1 MSLIKHLVAFEPD
14 ELVEVYRHWAGE
26 IGVPTS
32 DETLVKHELVR
43 LMTDQERVTQRF
55 RELPTR
61 CRDFMEWMLEQQDF
75 AVPLSRFDADGR
87 DLPVKSFE
95 VEAVAFALK
104 KRGFLAET
112 RDLSWVRYDEPVYIV
127 PEDLAETLA
136 VALGSGERTLDSQ
149 LSLRAFLRTVK
160 KDELIERLRALD
172 LDPGLAE
179 DRSALVRELAQS
191 EVVKRAIAA
200 LGDSDLQSAAS
211 RCLYDHGGLIEARHL
226 GRLGYDVDLASWR
239 ESLER
244 CLLGT
249 ILQAELTDVGLQLGP
264 GSLVVFLDLTRAV
277 LLPSVEVTPEEEPE
291 PPADT
296 LADVAAIR
304 TFVDHHSVRVTRDGT
319 LYRATRRKME
329 TEILSPGSRPL
340 DREDTLTWI
349 LRFLSD
355 ADLVRPDQDGRMRT
369 TKAWEDYDS
378 RGPVDRTDLLLTYA
392 MNDVKDVKGAF
403 HQARLRKIFLS
414 VLRDAGPSRWL
425 SLRHLAVLARNRYLM
440 TLDRDAT
447 AERFQKRYK
456 YAPIPPLAPP
466 GTLTKELQ
474 RFGAERL
481 ALAGVLEVLEV
492 EDCPVAVRMTRMGA
506 AVLGLPVEE
515 EPDADDGAMI
525 VTADFEI
532 VLFPDQGGIELIHEV
547 GRFAKRE
554 KADYSLHYR
563 ISERTVQEAVAG
575 GLSADDILDVLR
587 THGRHEIPQNVE
599 TSIKS
604 WAEAVRVLHARRTLL
619 IEAPT
624 REALDAALK
633 VKELKAIAGERFNDT
648 VVELSEDPS
657 TPRVAEALLAQGF
670 FLR

>member
-14 ELVEVYRHWAGE
+14 ELVKVYRHWAGE

-43 LMTDQERVTQRF
+43 LMTDRERVTLRYK
-55 RELPTR
+55 ELPPR

-75 AVPLSRFDADGR
+75 AVPLSRFDVDGR

-104 KRGFLAET
+104 QRGFLAET

-136 VALGSGERTLDSQ
+136 VSLGSSERTLDSQ

-160 KDELIERLRALD
+160 KDELVARLEALD
-172 LDPGLAE
+172 LDPNLTE
-179 DRSALVRELAQS
+179 DRSSLLRELSQPD
-191 EVVKRAIAA
+191 VVARALKL
-200 LGDSDLQSAAS
+200 LGDPDLEEAAT

-226 GRLGYDVDLASWR
+226 GRLGYDGDLSAWR
-239 ESLER
+239 QALER

-249 ILQAELTDVGLQLGP
+249 IMQAELTDVGLQLGP
-264 GSLVVFLDLTRAV
+264 GTLCVFLDLTRAV
-277 LLPSVEVTPEEEPE
+277 LLPGVEVSVEEEPE
-291 PPADT
+291 PPADI

-304 TFVDHHSVRVTRDGT
+304 TFIDHHSVRVTRDGE

-329 TEILSPGSRPL
+329 SEILSPGARPL
-340 DREDTLTWI
+340 DREDALSWI
-349 LRFLSD
+349 LRFLTD
-355 ADLVRPDQDGRMRT
+355 AELVRPDQDGRMRT
-369 TKAWEDYDS
+369 TRAWEDYDS
-378 RGPVDRTDLLLTYA
+378 RGPVDRTDLLLTYS

-403 HQARLRKIFLS
+403 HQPRLRKIFLA

-456 YAPIPPLAPP
+456 YAPIPPLGAP
-466 GTLTKELQ
+466 GILTRGLSN
-474 RFGAERL
+474 FGCERL
-481 ALAGVLEVLEV
+481 ALTGVLEVLET
-492 EDCPVAVRMTRMGA
+492 EDGPVGVRMTRMGA
-506 AVLGLPVEE
+506 AVLGLPVED

-575 GLSADDILDVLR
+575 GMASSDILAVLR
-587 THGRHEIPQNVE
+587 THGRHDIPQNVE
-599 TSIKS
+599 TSIVA
-604 WAEAVRVLHARRTLL
+604 WADAVRVLSARRTLL
-619 IEAPT
+619 IEAPCK
-624 REALDAALK
+624 EALDAALK
-633 VKELKAIAGERFNDT
+633 VKELRAIAGERFNDT
-648 VVELSEDPS
+648 VIELSEDPS